1 MVVKKTS
8 FWFKRT
14 IGSVK
19 SANRSLDDVANQRK
33 GTRLPSATNLQK
45 RVSTASPFTSYDE
58 RSPSSSSSST
68 RSSAEVDFPKFNR
81 RERSTKKLEEEDES
95 PPRKKVALVKQPGQ
109 GALNKYK
116 ADGMPLMHK
125 FLQDDECCFRS
136 LKLSKLVEEEK
147 AKVISVEQSPSPVVL
162 LEVAIPGHSS
172 TVERL
177 KAIDLRQKKLAKRL
191 IKIDS
196 ELFSNLFK

>member
-8 FWFKRT
+8 FWYKRT

-19 SANRSLDDVANQRK
+19 SANQKKRI
-33 GTRLPSATNLQK
+33 RLPSATNLQK
-45 RVSTASPFTSYDE
+45 RVSTANPFTSNDE

-68 RSSAEVDFPKFNR
+68 RSSEVDFPKFNR
-81 RERSTKKLEEEDES
+81 RERSTKKDEEEDES

-116 ADGMPLMHK
+116 ADGMSLMLHK

-136 LKLSKLVEEEK
+136 LKPSKLVEEEK

-162 LEVAIPGHSS
+162 LEVAIPGYSS
-172 TVERL
+172 TEERL

-191 IKIDS
+191 ILIDS